1 MQDRQIIPSDD
12 AQRRMQLSALY
23 QNQLPHGASPQANSS
38 ASSDTFYPNIENLY
52 IFRDAN
58 EVTSFLEENPF
69 LIPLLVESYPYI
81 KKHFPEANV
90 FLEVVHDP
98 EIIGYTQLVAFIA
111 VKQTAEE
118 ASQALDR
125 LDEEWD
131 PDAMERAADKF
142 CITLEFV
149 R

>member
-1 MQDRQIIPSDD
+1 MQDRQITPSDD
-12 AQRRMQLSALY
+12 AQQRMQLSALY
-23 QNQLPHGASPQANSS
+23 QNQQSYGASPQAIPS
-38 ASSDTFYPNIENLY
+38 ASSHAFYSNIENLY
-52 IFRDAN
+52 IFRDVG
-58 EVTSFLEENPF
+58 EVKSFLEENPF
-69 LIPLLVESYPYI
+69 LLPLLVESYPYI
-81 KKHFPEANV
+81 KRHFPDADV

-131 PDAMERAADKF
+131 PDAMGRTEDKL

-149 R
+149 

>member
-1 MQDRQIIPSDD
+1 MQDRQITPSDD

-23 QNQLPHGASPQANSS
+23 RNQPSYEASPQALTS
-38 ASSDTFYPNIENLY
+38 ASSNAFYSNIENLY
-52 IFRDAN
+52 IFRDAD

-69 LIPLLVESYPYI
+69 LLPLLVESYPYI
-81 KKHFPEANV
+81 KKHFPDADV

-131 PDAMERAADKF
+131 PDAMERTEDKL

-149 R
+149 